1 MFRKKVF
8 YPHFGGTDHRHD
20 DTLVPRV
27 NRPDIFSNAV
37 NFHQYIFTFVIITL
51 LYRYVKHQWISII
64 YQHSIMILL
73 GSTDGCSIIC
83 HVVHHHSVD
92 HIAGVQLGK
101 SDDDD
106 DEGFC

>member
-37 NFHQYIFTFVIITL
+37 NFHQYIFTFVIKTL
-51 LYRYVKHQWISII
+51 SYRSVKHQWISII
-64 YQHSIMILL
+64 YQHSIMILP
-73 GSTDGCSIIC
+73 GSTDVCSIIC

-106 DEGFC
+106 EGLC